1 MKTEEFD
8 YYLPEEL
15 IAQTPA
21 ENRDSSKLLVLDRKN
36 RSLTHGIFSDI
47 LHYIDPGDALVIN
60 NTRVIKARLI
70 GRRSTGGRVEVLLLN
85 PAGSDTWECLVR
97 PGHKLPPGEQIF
109 VGDLVGQVQA
119 RTPYG
124 GRLIT
129 WRYQGNWEDVLER
142 VGRVPLPPYIKTPL
156 EDPERYQTVYAQ
168 VPGSAAAPTAG
179 LHFTPSLLDKLSSK
193 GVELIPVT
201 LNVGLGTFRPV
212 TVEDIEDHEMHSE
225 SYEIT
230 EEAAEAVNKCK
241 ESGHRV
247 FAVGT
252 TVVRVLESSC
262 HDGKV
267 LPGKASTSLF
277 IYPGYRFKV
286 VDCMITNFH
295 LPKSTLLM
303 MVSAFA
309 GKQFVMDAYQEA
321 IKRRYR
327 FFSFGDAML
336 IW

>member
-336 IW
+336 IL

>member
-230 EEAAEAVNKCK
+230 EVAAEAVNKCK